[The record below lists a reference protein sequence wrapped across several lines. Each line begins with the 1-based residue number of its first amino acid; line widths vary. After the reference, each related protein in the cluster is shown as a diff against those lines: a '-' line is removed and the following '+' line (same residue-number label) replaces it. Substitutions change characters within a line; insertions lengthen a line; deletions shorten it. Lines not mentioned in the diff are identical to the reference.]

1 MSVPGNYKRVKFVVN
16 STEYELG
23 VTEWVNVDYSGNVHT
38 RIIPRAKGIKIWNTS
53 ELGGGSLTVTVDT
66 FVVKNNRLE
75 VEQYIVNLI
84 NNLANKKGDLV
95 IEGVFTISDCY
106 ILDIKSS
113 KTSSRWNHIT
123 ITFVKSL

>member
-1 MSVPGNYKRVKFVVN
+1 MSVPGNYKRVKFVVD

-53 ELGGGSLTVTVDT
+53 ELGGGALTVTVDT
-66 FVVKNNRLE
+66 FIVKNSRLE

-95 IEGVFTISDCY
+95 IEDVFTISDCY
-106 ILDIKSS
+106 ISDIKSS